1 MQKQRID
8 IIIGAVIDCD
18 RWNFKQKN
26 NEAELHKHLETAV
39 QDKINELQ
47 GGEPLDYDSYFDI
60 EYSDP
65 L

>member
-1 MQKQRID
+1 MQRQRMD
-8 IIIGAVIDCD
+8 IIIGAVVDCD
-18 RWNFKQKN
+18 RWNFKQKE
-26 NEAELHKHLETAV
+26 NEAELQQYLEKAA

-47 GGEPLDYDSYFDI
+47 DGEPLDYDGYFEI